1 MEWKKV
7 SIALLT
13 VSTLVACGAQDNNEL
28 GQRGTN
34 NLEPVRNE
42 STLDA
47 PFGNRNVQNGQMNN
61 GTNGNNGTTYDG
73 TYQRGTDLT
82 ADNVRQNNT
91 NGNQNNTSS
100 RHNTSGNQQGNN
112 EYEVADK
119 AADRI
124 AKEVDGVD
132 RAYVLTTNNNAY
144 VAAELNEGNGENGN
158 NNGEVSDEVKKQVTK
173 AVKAENDDIDNV
185 YVSTNPDFVNLTT
198 GYRND
203 VENGEPI
210 EGFFD
215 QFGEMIQRVFPNQ
228 AD

>member
-1 MEWKKV
+1 MDLKKA

-82 ADNVRQNNT
+82 ADNVRRDYTNNRDNT
-91 NGNQNNTSS
+91 NGNGE
-100 RHNTSGNQQGNN
+100 RNN

-124 AKEVDGVD
+124 ANEVESID
-132 RAYVLTTNNNAY
+132 RAYVLTTDNNAY
-144 VAAELNEGNGENGN
+144 VAAELNEGTKENG
-158 NNGEVSDEVKKQVTK
+158 NNGEVSEKVKKQVTK
-173 AVKAENDDIDNV
+173 AVKAENKDIDNV

-203 VENGEPI
+203 IENGEPI